1 MAGTSRQ
8 LQLAKLGR
16 LQAGVFFF
24 WYEIKNV
31 NNLANRP
38 RNGKGSSISGQQKC
52 PLIVLLQEMT

>member
-24 WYEIKNV
+24 FGMKLKMSITSQIGHEME
-31 NNLANRP
+31 
-38 RNGKGSSISGQQKC
+38 KGARFQVSRKA
-52 PLIVLLQEMT
+52 P